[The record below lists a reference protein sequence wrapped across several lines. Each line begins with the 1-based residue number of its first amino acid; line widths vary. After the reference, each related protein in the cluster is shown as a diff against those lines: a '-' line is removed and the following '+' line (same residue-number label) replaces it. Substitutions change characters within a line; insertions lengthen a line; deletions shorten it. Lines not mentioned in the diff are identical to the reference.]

1 MMQVWYIDK
10 TENDLPTSQG
20 KEAAVEKLT
29 ELVLL
34 GSKALLPLLALWL
47 LLRCV
52 RSMLQES
59 YEPELWAHLELPD
72 GTSLPVTHWE
82 SIIGSAK
89 SCDIVIPRASV
100 GRTHAAL
107 IRSDRGAWHV
117 YDLGSGGGTANGAAA
132 DEGGGLEVR
141 DGDTLFFAEEAAVFR
156 PLDDSALLENGGRR
170 SMPGQYVSQAATL
183 LLLTVFQV
191 LLTLQ
196 LVTSTA
202 EHAVAVAMAFGV
214 VILAQWSL
222 YFLMRAMDRYGFE
235 LETLAFFLSSLGM
248 AVCASAAPAELNRQM
263 LLFLAGVGMFLLL
276 GWWLR
281 SLGRTKALRWAVAVA
296 ALGLLALNLVAGR
309 TVNGASNW
317 IRIGA
322 FTLQPSEFVKVAYL
336 YVGASTLD
344 RLYRK
349 RNLFLFIAF
358 SAVCVGAL
366 ALMGDFGTALIFF
379 VSFLVISFM
388 RSGSFAT
395 VFLAIAGAALA
406 GLLVLTVKPYIAQ
419 RFAVWGH
426 VWADPYGAGWQQT
439 RGLSAAASGGL
450 LGVGAGKGW
459 LHSIF
464 AADTDMVFCLVSE
477 ELGLLVA
484 LSAMLALTAIC
495 FFAVR
500 SAANGRSAYY
510 VIAACAASAMMLVQ
524 LALNVFGST
533 DILPF
538 TGVTFPFVSRGG
550 SSLISC
556 WMLLAFLKSAD
567 TRQNASF
574 SVRLSARRRRAAAPS
589 DDEEV
594 DAE

>member
-1 MMQVWYIDK
+1 ME
-10 TENDLPTSQG
+10 T
-20 KEAAVEKLT
+20 LT
-29 ELVLL
+29 GLVLL
-34 GSKALLPLLALWL
+34 LSKVLLPLLSLWL

-59 YEPELWAHLELPD
+59 YEPEVWAHLEFSD
-72 GTSLPVTHWE
+72 GAKAEVRHWE
-82 SIIGSAK
+82 SLIGSAK
-89 SCDIVIPRASV
+89 SCDVVIPRKSV

-117 YDLGSGGGTANGAAA
+117 YDLGSGGGTANGAVN
-132 DEGGGLEVR
+132 DDGNGLEVHS
-141 DGDTLFFAEEAAVFR
+141 GDTLFFADAAAVFH
-156 PLDDSALLENGGRR
+156 PLDNAALLERSGRR

-183 LLLTVFQV
+183 LILTVFQV
-191 LLTLQ
+191 LLALQ
-196 LVTSTA
+196 FVQVTD
-202 EHAVAVAMAFGV
+202 EHAVSVALAFGALV
-214 VILAQWSL
+214 LSEWSL
-222 YFLMRAMDRYGFE
+222 YFLMRAMDRRGFE
-235 LETLAFFLSSLGM
+235 LETLAFFLSTLGM
-248 AVCASAAPAELNRQM
+248 AVCATADPAGIGKQM
-263 LLFLAGVGMFLLL
+263 LLLLLGVAMFLLL

-281 SLGRTKALRWAVAVA
+281 ALGRTKSLRWPVAA
-296 ALGLLALNLVAGR
+296 LALGLLALNVALGT

-317 IRIGA
+317 VSLGGV
-322 FTLQPSEFVKVAYL
+322 TLQPSELVKVAYL

-379 VSFLVISFM
+379 VSFLIISFM

-395 VFLAIAGAALA
+395 VFLAVAGAALA
-406 GLLVLTVKPYIAQ
+406 GMLVLTVKPYIAQ
-419 RFAVWGH
+419 RFAAWGH
-426 VWADPYGAGWQQT
+426 IWADPYGAGWQQT
-439 RGLSAAASGGL
+439 RALSAAASGGL
-450 LGVGAGKGW
+450 LGVGAGRGR
-459 LHSIF
+459 LHDIF

-477 ELGLLVA
+477 ELGLIIA
-484 LSAMLALTAIC
+484 LIAMLALITIC

-550 SSLISC
+550 SSLVSC

-574 SVRLSARRRRAAAPS
+574 SVRLSARRRHQAADAPEIES
-589 DDEEV
+589 SGDEEV
-594 DAE
+594 AEE

>member
-1 MMQVWYIDK
+1 M
-10 TENDLPTSQG
+10 
-20 KEAAVEKLT
+20 EKLT

-59 YEPELWAHLELPD
+59 YEPELWAHLEFSD
-72 GTSLPVTHWE
+72 GETAPVTHWE
-82 SIIGSAK
+82 SIIGSGR
-89 SCDIVIPRASV
+89 SCDTVIPRDTV
-100 GRTHAAL
+100 GHTHAAL
-107 IRSDRGAWHV
+107 IRSDRGAWRL
-117 YDLGSGGGTANGAAA
+117 YDLGSGGGTADGAKSDDGA
-132 DEGGGLEVR
+132 GLDIH
-141 DGDTLFFAEEAAVFR
+141 DGDTLFFADAAAVFR
-156 PLDDSALLENGGRR
+156 PLDDSALLENSGRR
-170 SMPGQYVSQAATL
+170 SMPGQFVSQGATL
-183 LLLTVFQV
+183 LILTVFQV

-196 LVTSTA
+196 LVYAASA
-202 EHAVAVAMAFGV
+202 HAVAVAMAFGV
-214 VILAQWSL
+214 VMLAQWSL
-222 YFLMRAMDRYGFE
+222 YLLMRAMDRRGYE
-235 LETLAFFLSSLGM
+235 LETLAFFLSTLGM
-248 AVCASAAPAELNRQM
+248 AVCASAAPSELAKQM
-263 LLFLAGVGMFLLL
+263 LLFLAGVAMFLLL

-281 SLGRTKALRWAVAVA
+281 SLGRTKALRWFVAVA
-296 ALGLLALNLVAGR
+296 ALALLALNLVAGH

-317 IRIGA
+317 IHIGGFA
-322 FTLQPSEFVKVAYL
+322 LQPSEFVKVAYL

-426 VWADPYGAGWQQT
+426 VWEDPFGAGWQQT

-450 LGVGAGKGW
+450 LGVGAGRGW

-477 ELGLLVA
+477 ELGLLIA

-574 SVRLSARRRRAAAPS
+574 SVRLSARRKRSAVSS
-589 DDEEV
+589 DELDGGSDEEV